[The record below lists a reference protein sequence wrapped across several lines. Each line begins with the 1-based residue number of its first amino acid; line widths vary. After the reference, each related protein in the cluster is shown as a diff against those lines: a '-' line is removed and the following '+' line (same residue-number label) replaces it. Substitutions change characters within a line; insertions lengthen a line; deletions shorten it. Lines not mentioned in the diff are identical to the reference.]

1 MTFSMYYAWDLCGE
15 VVETLYNGSNDDEEG
30 GAKHRVEWDRSQ
42 LLRSHLSQNKRH
54 SKLLL
59 PGSVRGGRTHL
70 SSSKGLRSESGPLL
84 EYLSYLLWF
93 DHVHSAISTLA
104 DLQNWVL
111 SKLLTLPC
119 HVMPCSHNASG
130 RFLLDA
136 VQMLGLCLWTFQLPT
151 NVYSLFCN
159 GNQKRKTRSKSKLL
173 ISTLFSFSVFIR
185 SVIVNLVII
194 FWSKVEIYLKK
205 HF

>member
-1 MTFSMYYAWDLCGE
+1 MGQKSATQEPLKSGQT
-15 VVETLYNGSNDDEEG
+15 TLKAPPSWFCQRWQDSSE
-30 GAKHRVEWDRSQ
+30 
-42 LLRSHLSQNKRH
+42 
-54 SKLLL
+54 
-59 PGSVRGGRTHL
+59 

-93 DHVHSAISTLA
+93 DHVHSAISRLA
-104 DLQNWVL
+104 DLQNRVL

-136 VQMLGLCLWTFQLPT
+136 VQMLGLCLWTFQLPI

-159 GNQKRKTRSKSKLL
+159 GNQKRKKRSKSKPSSPSQSL
-173 ISTLFSFSVFIR
+173 SDQ
-185 SVIVNLVII
+185 
-194 FWSKVEIYLKK
+194 
-205 HF
+205 